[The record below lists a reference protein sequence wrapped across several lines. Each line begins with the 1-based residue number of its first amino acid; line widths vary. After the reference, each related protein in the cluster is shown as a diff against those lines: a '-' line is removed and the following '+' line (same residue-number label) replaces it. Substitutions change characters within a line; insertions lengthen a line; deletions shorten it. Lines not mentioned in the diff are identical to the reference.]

1 MASESPNRGVQK
13 SFVELIVDILR
24 DTQKLVWQEIR
35 LAKHEL
41 RHEVRKALTMLLS
54 VTVGIAFA
62 MVGGL
67 LLVFMLV
74 HLINALTELP
84 LWACYGIVAG
94 TFAAIGI
101 ILVVF
106 GMKRFKQLHI
116 IPAHTIE
123 TVKENVRWF
132 KEIAMSGRM

>member
-1 MASESPNRGVQK
+1 MASESPNRGVRK

-41 RHEVRKALTMLLS
+41 RQEVRKALTMLLS

-74 HLINALTELP
+74 HLINALT
-84 LWACYGIVAG
+84 
-94 TFAAIGI
+94 
-101 ILVVF
+101 
-106 GMKRFKQLHI
+106 
-116 IPAHTIE
+116 
-123 TVKENVRWF
+123 
-132 KEIAMSGRM
+132 